1 MSVTHNAQLP
11 HADEASH
18 AAKRRKV
25 RNAVLVLCAISAV
38 ITFASFSNP
47 TFTTVDNMFVV
58 IRAASMTGI
67 VAIAMSFLTI
77 SGNLFALSA
86 SSLGALIAVVFALI
100 TSSFG
105 FPIGLALTFG
115 IAILCGLAQG
125 ITVSGFGNPIIA
137 TLAFGTVFRGL
148 AAYLSDN
155 SIVRIDS
162 PAALWL
168 GTARPFGVPTQSWIF
183 MLCAL
188 ACWAIIRHTKLGRQ
202 TILCGSNPNAAR
214 ASGLNLAFV
223 TTSAFVFMSV
233 GTAIM
238 AILNVA
244 QFSQAKADLF
254 SGYDFDYIAAVLVGG
269 IALSGGKGSPI
280 QAALGAILIALLQ
293 NYMLLNGFSAG
304 LRMTIVGALVVAAI
318 SVFHVM
324 QGKVR

>member
-1 MSVTHNAQLP
+1 MFLTKNDHQPIAN
-11 HADEASH
+11 EASQ
-18 AAKRRKV
+18 AAKQRHL
-25 RNAVLVLCAISAV
+25 RNAVLGLCVMTA
-38 ITFASFSNP
+38 FATIAGFSNP
-47 TFTTVDNMFVV
+47 TFTTVDNLFVV

-86 SSLGALIAVVFALI
+86 SSLGALIAVVFAVT

-115 IAILCGLAQG
+115 VAVLCGLAQG
-125 ITVSGFGNPIIA
+125 ITVAGFGNPIIA
-137 TLAFGTVFRGL
+137 TLAFGTVFRGF
-148 AAYLSDN
+148 AAYLSGN

-188 ACWAIIRHTKLGRQ
+188 VCWAIIRHTKLGRQ
-202 TILCGSNPNAAR
+202 TILCGSNPHAAR

-223 TTSAFVFMSV
+223 TSSAFVFMSV

-254 SGYDFDYIAAVLVGG
+254 WGYDFDYIAAVLVGG
-269 IALSGGKGSPI
+269 IALSGGKGSPM

-293 NYMLLNGFSAG
+293 NYMLLNGFSSG

-318 SVFHVM
+318 SVFHIM